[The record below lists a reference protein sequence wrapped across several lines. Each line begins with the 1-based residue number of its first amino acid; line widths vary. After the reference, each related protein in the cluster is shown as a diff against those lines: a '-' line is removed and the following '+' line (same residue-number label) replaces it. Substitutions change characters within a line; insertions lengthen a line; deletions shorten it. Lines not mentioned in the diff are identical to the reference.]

1 MDGIVTANDDYEKGK
16 VVMNI
21 CFFDLQIMTISN
33 PSSDAWAGHISI
45 TDDGRPTKIDCIGCS
60 GESYSGSI
68 VVDGDTSSLLAN
80 TKCLDGKEC
89 TITWMMLGSTYI
101 YYQRNVNLFFIN

>member
-1 MDGIVTANDDYEKGK
+1 MVMDGIVTANDDYEKGK
-16 VVMNI
+16 VVMNM

-33 PSSDAWAGHISI
+33 PSSDAWAGSISI

-68 VVDGDTSSLLAN
+68 VVDGDTTSLLAD

-89 TITWMMLGSTYI
+89 TITWEMLGRTCICIPSTK
-101 YYQRNVNLFFIN
+101 